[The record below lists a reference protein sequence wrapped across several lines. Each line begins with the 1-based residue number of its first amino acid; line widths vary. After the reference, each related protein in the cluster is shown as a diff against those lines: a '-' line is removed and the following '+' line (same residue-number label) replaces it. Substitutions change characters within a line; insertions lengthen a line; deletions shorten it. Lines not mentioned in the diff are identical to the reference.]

1 MRRPQRSK
9 AGFTFLEI
17 LIVMAVMGILM
28 GIGIGYLQNIGTA
41 SRVDQSRAILRETL
55 YACKQSS
62 NGGTRA
68 IFELRER
75 PRDGEL
81 VVGAS
86 VARNVMTHNFEEVDT
101 PSQDY
106 PVEVQGTVEIVPG
119 GHIGRCASF
128 NGGGRLVFE
137 PQSAF
142 AMTEGLEISVWLLPV
157 AGATT
162 MTLLQGAGAYE
173 LQLARESKEAGYD
186 VLLQLELKEPGVT
199 GRSVG
204 TRRTFRTK
212 GGPVHADA
220 RWVHLQVSYDGADA
234 SIRVD
239 GLERETL
246 RRARRRGTASTAEDE
261 GMRQIVV
268 PEGGVVT
275 LSIGGTN
282 TPYSGLMDTLV
293 LGGVFRSADAER
305 ELFGLDVVRRK
316 LPIRVV
322 YRNGRL
328 DPARHPGDVVLLLQ
342 EESNQGGPLLEFRLG
357 MYGTVDEGFV
367 RGDAP

>member
-1 MRRPQRSK
+1 MRSERRSP

-17 LIVMAVMGILM
+17 LIVMAVMGVLM
-28 GIGIGYLQNIGTA
+28 GIGIGYLQNIGSA

-75 PRDGEL
+75 KRDGEL

-86 VARNVMTHNFEEVDT
+86 VARPVLTHNFEELES
-101 PSQDY
+101 PSLDY
-106 PVEVQGTVEIVPG
+106 PLRLEGTVESVPV
-119 GHIGRCASF
+119 GHIGRAARF
-128 NGGGRLVFE
+128 TGGGRLVFD
-137 PQSAF
+137 PQAAF
-142 AMTEGLEISVWLLPV
+142 AMTEGLEISVWLLPA

-162 MTLLQGAGAYE
+162 MTVLQGAGAYE
-173 LQLARESKEAGYD
+173 LQLTRESKEAGYD
-186 VLLQLELKEPGVT
+186 VQLHLHLKAPGEE
-199 GRSVG
+199 GRSTG
-204 TRRTFRTK
+204 TPQTFRTK
-212 GGPVHADA
+212 GGPLRPEA
-220 RWVHLQVSYDGADA
+220 RWTHLQVSYDGADA
-234 SIRVD
+234 SIRID

-246 RRARRRGTASTAEDE
+246 RRARRRGTASTAEE
-261 GMRQIVV
+261 MGLRQIVV

-275 LSIGGTN
+275 LTIGGTT

-293 LGGVFRSADAER
+293 VGGVFRSTDSER
-305 ELFGLDVVRRK
+305 ELYGLDVVRRP

-328 DPARHPGDVVLLLQ
+328 DPARHPGDLVLLFQ
-342 EESNQGGPLLEFRLG
+342 EETNRDGPLLEVRLG
-357 MYGTVDEGFV
+357 MYGTVEEGFV
-367 RGDAP
+367 AGDAP